1 VAAAFTEVEPAITGA
16 AEAQPGISKSL
27 SLVLEVSDPEVVFE
41 LRKRRAGEE
50 RDEFALTALRI
61 GVLSLRAAAGQI
73 DAAGVREAG
82 DKLIADI
89 RLLLS
94 ERAKDLTNG
103 IANSLTQYFDPSS
116 GLMTQR
122 LEALLKKDGD
132 LEHVLN
138 QHLGSEDSV
147 LARTLAGYLGE
158 QSPVF
163 KLLSPTEAQG
173 IRAQVETTL
182 TEALAEQRQQ
192 VLREFS
198 LDSRESALSRL
209 VQEMQTIQ
217 GQLKSDFSGQA
228 ERIRNEFSLDKPD
241 SALSRL
247 VAKVESAQQAIVE
260 QFSSDNDASVMNRFS
275 KLLANTSATI
285 DKNLTLD
292 DEQSALSRLKREIQG
307 AIDGLVRKNDD
318 FHSEVRETL
327 ARLDSR
333 REEAAR
339 STSHGAAF
347 EDRLGGL
354 VGAESQKIGDIYEA
368 TGNMTGIIK
377 NCKVG
382 DCVVELGPESQAP
395 GVRIVWEAKENRSY
409 DLTQALAELETAR
422 KNREAQIGVFV
433 FSRRTA
439 PDALSPFNR
448 YGSDI
453 VIVWDAD
460 DTTSDVFVR
469 AAYSVG
475 RALAIRQKA
484 MAVKTGEAV
493 EQIDLAVRAVEKH
506 ISQLDD
512 IETWAGTIENNSKKI
527 LDRTKRIREALA
539 DEITRLDENIAALK
553 SDGEATS

>member
-217 GQLKSDFSGQA
+217 GQLKSDFSGQD

>member
-1 VAAAFTEVEPAITGA
+1 MAAAFTEVEPAITGA

-217 GQLKSDFSGQA
+217 GQLKSDFSGQD